1 MTITTVDGAFSI
13 WRLDPH
19 SEIPEGLLR
28 SGSFISVTKT
38 VEGISIVCESG
49 APVSGLGCK
58 DEAGWRLL
66 KVEGPLDFSIT
77 GLLASLSGALA
88 RESVSV
94 FAISTYDTDYLLV
107 RAVAL
112 GAAKN
117 ALAAAGFCVT

>member
-1 MTITTVDGAFSI
+1 MTITSVDGAFSI
-13 WRLDPH
+13 WRLNPQ

-38 VEGISIVCESG
+38 VEEISIVCESG

-58 DEAGWRLL
+58 EESGWRLL

-77 GLLASLSGALA
+77 GLLASMSGALA

-107 RAVAL
+107 RDAAL
-112 GAAKN
+112 QAAKS
-117 ALAAAGFCVT
+117 ALSAAGFCVT